1 MTMTYLIG
9 GIVFPLRLTAFL
21 ALEVAGAVV
30 QFLFPG
36 GGFVPGALLSIAGA
50 ALMLAKGFTTK
61 PKDLGLEDWQPTG
74 ESEIVRIVDN
84 IREARKAKRPAYA
97 APGIRVLVVFLA
109 GLSFFFFCLESM
121 SARSLWFAAVV
132 AFFPYFFSGG
142 FALWIPAE
150 LRMKL
155 EAFRPFLESKV
166 PEGLVLTPYLRLD
179 KDAEGR
185 RIPEDV
191 RIMLEP
197 KRKPADFE
205 GAQFQVAINKG
216 PNGPVPYLYA
226 VFLCKGAGKS
236 YATLERGRYPG
247 CVVEGD
253 DSGEYATVV
262 VRQDTED
269 GGYHTKLEDCQRL
282 YRLIV
287 DGLRQL

>member
-1 MTMTYLIG
+1 MTMAYLIG
-9 GIVFPLRLTAFL
+9 GLAFPMRLAAFI
-21 ALEVAGAVV
+21 ALEIAGAAV
-30 QFLFPG
+30 QLAFPG
-36 GGFVPGALLSIAGA
+36 GGFVPGALLSVVGA

-74 ESEIVRIVDN
+74 ESEIARIVDN

-109 GLSFFFFCLESM
+109 GFSLLPCLGSR
-121 SARSLWFAAVV
+121 SALILWFAAVV

-142 FALWIPAE
+142 FNLWIPAE

-155 EAFRPFLESKV
+155 EAFRPFLENKL

-191 RIMLEP
+191 RMMLEP
-197 KRKPADFE
+197 KRKPSDFE

-216 PNGPVPYLYA
+216 PNGAVPYLYA
-226 VFLCKGAGKS
+226 VFLCKGAGQS
-236 YATLERGRYPG
+236 YAKLERGRYPG
-247 CVVEGD
+247 HVVEGD
-253 DSGEYATVV
+253 DSGEYATLV
-262 VRQDTED
+262 VRQETEG
-269 GGYHTKLEDCQRL
+269 GGYHTKREDCERL
-282 YRLIV
+282 YRLVV
-287 DGLRQL
+287 DALRAL